1 MRGISFDVNQ
11 GEVLGIVGESGSGKS
26 VTSLSIMGLLQH
38 PGRVVDGEIFFQD
51 QDILSYGKRRM
62 RRVRTRWRACSRY
75 STRPAESGSS
85 FSERPR
91 EILRIRFA
99 LSLVIYAFQ
108 EQALR
113 GQGRPGQAAVPA
125 GQDARHGVR
134 VQPPGTGLAQG
145 PRQDAHHII

>member
-1 MRGISFDVNQ
+1 MRAVSMKSFA
-11 GEVLGIVGESGSGKS
+11 IVTELPTTPVANRTTAVSS
-26 VTSLSIMGLLQH
+26 TS
-38 PGRVVDGEIFFQD
+38 RTAV
-51 QDILSYGKRRM
+51 RRM

-91 EILRIRFA
+91 KFLRIRFA

>member
-1 MRGISFDVNQ
+1 MWAVSMKSFA
-11 GEVLGIVGESGSGKS
+11 IVTELPTTPVANSTAVSS
-26 VTSLSIMGLLQH
+26 TS
-38 PGRVVDGEIFFQD
+38 RTTV
-51 QDILSYGKRRM
+51 RRM

-113 GQGRPGQAAVPA
+113 GQGRPGQAAVLA
-125 GQDARHGVR
+125 GQNARHGVR

-145 PRQDAHHII
+145 PCQDAHHII